1 MNKKLKREINE
12 ILRFERFK
20 RIGQIV
26 ILSMGYFFIKDLIL
40 LENNNNIITGVF
52 ITLYSLLT
60 IFGIVF
66 LERGQ
71 RNEVL

>member
-71 RNEVL
+71 RND

>member
-71 RNEVL
+71 RNDL